1 MFPFK
6 WLYIITCDLYY
17 KSGKLLKILTNEL
30 RVDLGWRAV
39 QIVPM
44 SMYIHMQ
51 MLLGKADLVM
61 YL

>member
-17 KSGKLLKILTNEL
+17 KSGKLLKIPTNEL
-30 RVDLGWRAV
+30 RVDLGWHTV

-44 SMYIHMQ
+44 SMYIHM
-51 MLLGKADLVM
+51 
-61 YL
+61 